1 MDVTAQARFS
11 VAEYIR
17 LSREDGDKAESDSI
31 GNQRKLIADYL
42 RDKEE
47 FIRHDTYVDDGYTGT
62 NFDRPEFRRMI
73 ADIEAN
79 KINCVI
85 VKDLSRFG
93 RDYIDTGRYLERYFP
108 ERDIR
113 FIAITDGI
121 DSDRQTYDML
131 LPIKN
136 IFNEQYARDISR
148 KIHASVGTKQK
159 SGDFIGAFPSYGYQK
174 SLLDK
179 NKLIIDEYAASVVRR
194 VFDLYIA
201 GCGKL
206 RIAAILNEQ
215 GIICPSEYK
224 KSNGDNYRNSHK
236 LDSTTYWT
244 YSTIN
249 RLLQNE
255 MYIGNMVQGKKVQQM
270 RGKPKVKDRNDWIIV
285 QNTHEAIIETTTWEK
300 AQDLLK
306 RRARTPKLENKV
318 NIFAGFLKCGDCGR
332 SLIKKAAN
340 YYCGTYVRSGR
351 QYCSSHAIPESILEK
366 TIINDLH
373 TLFLS
378 IDNVS
383 ELIEQNERKALSM
396 SKEAESSK
404 AFRHEL
410 NRLNTELGRTRKFK
424 KAIYEDFCE
433 EQISKEEYLAYR
445 KDYLEKEALLISRLE
460 HIQKSQNMKE
470 QQNIGNIP
478 DQKKNLWIDYLIEH
492 KAVKKLDRDIIIEM
506 IHRIAVF
513 ENGTI
518 RITYRCSDTLTRF

>member
-1 MDVTAQARFS
+1 MVIAKARFI

-17 LSREDGDKAESDSI
+17 LSREDGDKTESDSI
-31 GNQRKLIADYL
+31 VNQRRLIANYL
-42 RDKEE
+42 SDKQE
-47 FIRHDTYVDDGYTGT
+47 FTCHDTYVDDGYTGT
-62 NFDRPEFRRMI
+62 NFNRPEFQRMI

-108 ERDIR
+108 DHDIR

-121 DSDRQTYDML
+121 DSSRQEYDML

-136 IFNEQYARDISR
+136 IFNEQYARDISN
-148 KIHASVGTKQK
+148 KIHASVSTKQK
-159 SGDFIGAFPSYGYQK
+159 AGDFIGAFPSYGYQK
-174 SLLDK
+174 SPIEK

-194 VFDLYIA
+194 IFDLYLA
-201 GCGKL
+201 GYGKV

-224 KSNGDNYRNSHK
+224 KNNGDNYRNSQK

-255 MYIGNMVQGKKVQQM
+255 MYIGNMVQGRKTQQM
-270 RGKPKVKDRNDWIIV
+270 RGKPKVKERNDWIV
-285 QNTHEAIIETTTWEK
+285 VKNTHEAIIETVKWEK
-300 AQDLLK
+300 TQDLLK
-306 RRARTPKLENKV
+306 RRTRTPKLKNTV

-351 QYCSSHAIPESILEK
+351 QYCSPHPIPESILEK
-366 TIINDLH
+366 TVINDFQVL
-373 TLFLS
+373 LLS
-378 IDNVS
+378 IDDLS
-383 ELIEQNERKALSM
+383 KLIEQSREKAMLM
-396 SKEAESSK
+396 TKETEVSK
-404 AFRHEL
+404 ASDQEL
-410 NRLNTELGRTRKFK
+410 NRLNAELERTRKFK

-433 EQISKEEYLAYR
+433 ELISKAEYLAYR
-445 KDYLEKEALLISRLE
+445 KDYREKEALLTSRL
-460 HIQKSQNMKE
+460 QYMQE
-470 QQNIGNIP
+470 QQNSEIIP
-478 DQKKNLWIDYLIEH
+478 DQKHNPWIDYLMEH
-492 KAVKKLDRDIIIEM
+492 KAVKNLDRDIVMEM
-506 IHRIAVF
+506 IHGIAVF
-513 ENGTI
+513 EDGTI
-518 RITYRCSDTLTRF
+518 RITYRYSDALTKSDAYNE